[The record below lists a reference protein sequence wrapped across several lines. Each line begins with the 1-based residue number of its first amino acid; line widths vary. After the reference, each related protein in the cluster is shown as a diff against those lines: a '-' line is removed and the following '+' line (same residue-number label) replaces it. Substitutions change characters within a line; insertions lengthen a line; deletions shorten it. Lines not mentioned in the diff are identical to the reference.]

1 MLSRKKTIAS
11 KSLSDKILFV
21 IFALIVFRFGT
32 HIPLPWIDGAILS
45 EIAKTNSTGL
55 LGVFNMFTGGA
66 LGRLSIFSLNIMPY
80 ITASIV
86 MQLLT
91 VISKDLA
98 AIKKDGEVGRQKIA
112 KYTRYFAI
120 ALSAFQGYGIAVG
133 AEHLDV
139 NGRPVVLEAGAMFRV
154 IATISMVGG
163 TVFVMWLTDQI
174 SQYGIGNGSSLLI
187 FSGIVAGLP
196 SAMANLFEMGR
207 SGTISTIAIIFIML
221 LAIATV
227 SLVIFVE
234 KAFRKVPVHYP
245 KRIVGRKMY
254 GGTSTYIPLKLNVAG
269 VLAPI
274 FASALLLFPTTLI
287 TLLGS
292 SLDTDSIAYSILLQ
306 LGHGK
311 PLFMALYVFLIFVF
325 SFFYTSTLFNPEE
338 TAENLRKAGAVV
350 HNKRPGKAT
359 AEYLDKILTRL
370 TYAGA
375 TYVSFI
381 CIVPEIITSQ
391 YSIPMYLGGT
401 SILIVVNVI
410 LDIFQQVQSH
420 MLASQYG
427 GMMNKKMIG
436 TRG

>member
-1 MLSRKKTIAS
+1 MLRKKNTITS
-11 KSLSDKILFV
+11 KSLSDKILFI
-21 IFALIVFRFGT
+21 IFALIVFRLGT
-32 HIPLPWIDGAILS
+32 HIPLPWIDGAVLS
-45 EIAKTNSTGL
+45 EIANTSSTGL

-91 VISKDLA
+91 VILKDLA
-98 AIKKDGEVGRQKIA
+98 ALKKEGEAGRQKIA

-139 NGRPVVLEAGAMFRV
+139 NGRPVVLEVGAMFRI

-174 SQYGIGNGSSLLI
+174 SLYGIGNGSSLLI
-187 FSGIVAGLP
+187 FSGIVTGLP
-196 SAMANLFEMGR
+196 SAIANLFEMGR
-207 SGTISTIAIIFIML
+207 SGTMSTIGIIFIAI
-221 LAIATV
+221 LAISTV

-234 KAFRKVPVHYP
+234 KAFRKVNVHYP

-274 FASALLLFPTTLI
+274 FASALLLFPTTLL
-287 TLLGS
+287 TLIGNTI
-292 SLDTDSIAYSILLQ
+292 DTDSLFYSVILQ
-306 LGHGK
+306 LSHGK
-311 PLFMALYVFLIFVF
+311 PLFMALYIFLIFIF

-338 TAENLRKAGAVV
+338 TAENLRKAGAIVQ
-350 HNKRPGKAT
+350 NKRPGKPT

-381 CIVPEIITSQ
+381 CIVPEFITSQ

-410 LDIFQQVQSH
+410 LDIFQQIQSH
-420 MLASQYG
+420 MLTSQYG
-427 GMMNKKMIG
+427 NMMNKKMIG
-436 TRG
+436 SGR

>member
-1 MLSRKKTIAS
+1 MLRKKNTS
-11 KSLSDKILFV
+11 GSPLVKKILFV
-21 IFALIVFRFGT
+21 IFALLIFRLGT
-32 HIPLPWIDGAILS
+32 HIPLPFIDGAVLA
-45 EIAKTNSTGL
+45 EVTKTNSTGL

-86 MQLLT
+86 VQLLT
-91 VISKDLA
+91 VISKELA
-98 AIKKDGEVGRQKIA
+98 AMKKEGEIGRQKLA

-133 AEHLDV
+133 AESLDV
-139 NGRPVVLEAGAMFRV
+139 NGRPVVLLSGMMFRAV
-154 IATISMVGG
+154 ATISMVGG

-174 SQYGIGNGSSLLI
+174 SLYGIGNGSSLLI
-187 FSGIVAGLP
+187 FTGIVAGLP
-196 SAMANLFEMGR
+196 SAVATLFEMGR
-207 SGTISTIAIIFIML
+207 SGTISTITALLIIT

-234 KAFRKVPVHYP
+234 KAFRKINVHYP
-245 KRIVGRKMY
+245 KRIIGRKMY
-254 GGTSTYIPLKLNVAG
+254 GGNTTYIPLKLNTSG

-274 FASALLLFPTTLI
+274 FASAILLFPTTLM
-287 TLLGS
+287 TLIGN
-292 SLDTDSIAYSILLQ
+292 SLNTDSFLYNLILQ

-311 PLFMALYVFLIFVF
+311 PLFMVLYICLIFVF

-350 HNKRPGKAT
+350 QNKRPGKNT
-359 AEYLDKILTRL
+359 AEYIDKILTRL
-370 TYAGA
+370 TYIGA

-381 CIVPEIITSQ
+381 CIMPEILMSQ
-391 YSIPMYLGGT
+391 YAIPMYLGGT

-410 LDIFQQVQSH
+410 LDIFQQIQSH
-420 MLASQYG
+420 MLTSQYG
-427 GMMNKKMIG
+427 SMMQSKMLNV
-436 TRG
+436 RK

>member
-1 MLSRKKTIAS
+1 MLKKRNRGTT
-11 KSLSDKILFV
+11 LSSKILFV
-21 IFALIVFRFGT
+21 IFALLIFRLGT
-32 HIPLPWIDGAILS
+32 HIPLPWIDGSVLN
-45 EIAKTNSTGL
+45 EITKTNSSGL

-91 VISKDLA
+91 IISKDLA
-98 AIKKDGEVGRQKIA
+98 AMKKDGEIGRQKIA

-120 ALSAFQGYGIAVG
+120 GLSALQGYGIAVG
-133 AEHLDV
+133 AENLDI
-139 NGRPVVLEAGAMFRV
+139 NGRPVVLEAGMMFRV

-174 SQYGIGNGSSLLI
+174 SLYGIGNGSSLLI

-196 SAMANLFEMGR
+196 SAIASLFEMGR
-207 SGTISTIAIIFIML
+207 SGVVSTAAIIFIVL
-221 LAIATV
+221 LAISTI
-227 SLVIFVE
+227 SFVIFME
-234 KAFRKVPVHYP
+234 KAFRKINVHYP

-254 GGTSTYIPLKLNVAG
+254 GGSSSYIPLKLNISG

-287 TLLGS
+287 TIIGS
-292 SLDTDSIAYSILLQ
+292 KLDTDSLLYSIILQ

-311 PLFMALYVFLIFVF
+311 PLFICLYVLLIFVF

-338 TAENLRKAGAVV
+338 TAENLRKAGAVLE
-350 HNKRPGKAT
+350 NKRPGKTT
-359 AEYLDKILTRL
+359 AEYLDTILTRL
-370 TYAGA
+370 TYIGA

-381 CIVPEIITSQ
+381 CIVPEFLNGH

-401 SILIVVNVI
+401 SILIVVNVV
-410 LDIFQQVQSH
+410 LDIFQQLQTH
-420 MLASQYG
+420 MLSSQYG
-427 GMMNKKMIG
+427 NMIDKRMLIKK
-436 TRG
+436 

>member
-1 MLSRKKTIAS
+1 MLRKKNTITN

-21 IFALIVFRFGT
+21 IFALIVFRLGT
-32 HIPLPWIDGAILS
+32 HIPLPWIDGGVLA

-91 VISKDLA
+91 VISKELA
-98 AIKKDGEVGRQKIA
+98 SIKKDGEAGRQKVA

-120 ALSAFQGYGIAVG
+120 ALSAFQGYAIAVG

-139 NGRPVVLEAGAMFRV
+139 NGRPVVLEVGLMFRI

-174 SQYGIGNGSSLLI
+174 SLYGIGNGSSLLI

-196 SAMANLFEMGR
+196 SALANLFAMGR
-207 SGTISTIAIIFIML
+207 SGSMSAIAIIFIVV
-221 LAIATV
+221 LAICTV

-234 KAFRKVPVHYP
+234 KAFRKVSVHYP
-245 KRIVGRKMY
+245 KRVVGRKIY

-287 TLLGS
+287 TLVGN
-292 SLDTDSIAYSILLQ
+292 SLDTDSLLYSVILQ

-311 PLFMALYVFLIFVF
+311 PLFMALYIFFIFIF

-350 HNKRPGKAT
+350 QNKRPGKST
-359 AEYLDKILTRL
+359 AEYLDKVLTRL

-410 LDIFQQVQSH
+410 LDIFQQLQSH
-420 MLASQYG
+420 MLTSQYG
-427 GMMNKKMIG
+427 NMMDKKIVG
-436 TRG
+436 GRK

>member
-1 MLSRKKTIAS
+1 MLRKKNTITS
-11 KSLSDKILFV
+11 KSLSDKILFI
-21 IFALIVFRFGT
+21 IFALIVFRLGT
-32 HIPLPWIDGAILS
+32 HIPLPWIDGAVLS
-45 EIAKTNSTGL
+45 EIANTSSTGL

-91 VISKDLA
+91 VILKDLA
-98 AIKKDGEVGRQKIA
+98 ALKKEGEAGRQKIA

-139 NGRPVVLEAGAMFRV
+139 NGRPVVLEVGAMFRI

-174 SQYGIGNGSSLLI
+174 SIYGIGNGSSLLI

-196 SAMANLFEMGR
+196 SAIANLFEMGR
-207 SGTISTIAIIFIML
+207 SGTMSTIAIIFIAI
-221 LAIATV
+221 LAISTV

-234 KAFRKVPVHYP
+234 KAFRKVNVHYP

-274 FASALLLFPTTLI
+274 FASALLLFPTTLLTFI
-287 TLLGS
+287 GNS
-292 SLDTDSIAYSILLQ
+292 IDTDSLFYSVIIQ

-311 PLFMALYVFLIFVF
+311 PLFMALYIFLIFIF

-350 HNKRPGKAT
+350 QNKRPGKPT
-359 AEYLDKILTRL
+359 AEYLDRILTRL

-381 CIVPEIITSQ
+381 CIVPEFITSQ

-410 LDIFQQVQSH
+410 LDIFQQIQSH
-420 MLASQYG
+420 MLTSQYG
-427 GMMNKKMIG
+427 NMMNKKMIG
-436 TRG
+436 SGR

>member
-1 MLSRKKTIAS
+1 MLRKKNTITS
-11 KSLSDKILFV
+11 TSLSDKILFI
-21 IFALIVFRFGT
+21 IFALIVFRLGT
-32 HIPLPWIDGAILS
+32 HIPLPWIDGAVLS
-45 EIAKTNSTGL
+45 EIASTSATGL

-91 VISKDLA
+91 VILKDLA
-98 AIKKDGEVGRQKIA
+98 ALKKEGEAGRQKIA

-139 NGRPVVLEAGAMFRV
+139 NGRPVVLEVGAMFRI

-174 SQYGIGNGSSLLI
+174 SLYGIGNGSSLLI

-196 SAMANLFEMGR
+196 SAIANLFEMGR
-207 SGTISTIAIIFIML
+207 SGTMSTIAIIFIAI
-221 LAIATV
+221 LAISTV
-227 SLVIFVE
+227 SLVIFIE
-234 KAFRKVPVHYP
+234 KAFRKVNVHYP

-274 FASALLLFPTTLI
+274 FASALLLFPTTLLTFI
-287 TLLGS
+287 GNS
-292 SLDTDSIAYSILLQ
+292 IDTDSLFYNVIIQ

-311 PLFMALYVFLIFVF
+311 PLFMALYIFLIFVF

-350 HNKRPGKAT
+350 QNKRPGKPT
-359 AEYLDKILTRL
+359 AEYLDRILTRL

-381 CIVPEIITSQ
+381 CIVPEFITSQ

-410 LDIFQQVQSH
+410 LDIFQQIQSH
-420 MLASQYG
+420 MLTSQYG
-427 GMMNKKMIG
+427 NMMSKKMIG
-436 TRG
+436 NGR